1 MANRLIHCCA
11 LSCLLFAQGAAIAAQ
26 ELTDPTRPAVSLEV
40 AEPSSTLDKPGD
52 VNQSQGL
59 RLIIIQKNRRAA
71 IIDGKTIELGGK
83 VGDARLIEVNEGGVV
98 LQGVQ
103 GRRVLTLFPHVK
115 MTKPQGATLLPT
127 AVTPAGKIAAMP
139 GENKEKK

>member
-1 MANRLIHCCA
+1 MANCLIHCCA
-11 LSCLLFAQGAAIAAQ
+11 LSCLLFSQGAEVFAQ
-26 ELTDPTRPAVSLEV
+26 ALTDPTRPAVSLEV
-40 AEPSSTLDKPGD
+40 VEPSSGSEGQTEL
-52 VNQSQGL
+52 NQAQGL

-83 VGDARLIEVNEGGVV
+83 VGDARLIEVNEGSVV
-98 LQGVQ
+98 LQGAQ
-103 GRRVLTLFPHVK
+103 GRQVLTLFPRVK

-127 AVTPAGKIAAMP
+127 AVAPAGKIAAMP